1 MQEDRRMQKDR
12 CMEADGKM
20 EEDGWME
27 EDRQMQED
35 RTQDNRR
42 TQEDGVLQL
51 DKLEGGSFPAAV
63 DSQPGSG
70 PLSDLGSQP
79 GRPTVE
85 VSRPSEPAPVV
96 STVGERPS
104 VLLTSEVAPAPGDQE
119 VVGLDIS
126 CEDGLESAGQVTQLN
141 GSSLTPRTAL
151 CVAGGDLVPDVPTLG
166 VSIPT
171 SLHPSSAA
179 AIPPSG
185 NRALMDPTLSS
196 PPKPPR
202 KSQSR
207 ASSAASS
214 EGAHAETPGVDG
226 ASSGPRSCDPGLI
239 DSLKNYL
246 LLLLQLS
253 GAEQSGGSLAPPA
266 SLVPTVE
273 VAGLSPRTS
282 RRILEHAG
290 SDHLVQSAQSLLL
303 TPRTSRRITGLL
315 EREVEALD
323 AARGASTSLS
333 VPAIVV
339 GEESRGLGAGVPGK
353 GTPQGPVPQE
363 SPATPLRAEGDL
375 WGPLPAQS
383 NEAQASIPAATAQE
397 LALGA
402 RPKRL
407 VPKARAA
414 GDGEVPRSKD
424 RDRDRDSPTVSP
436 REARKNLAPGS
447 PGREKRSPTQ
457 VRRAS
462 LLEVPRAGEETPSA
476 EPEAEPACKEGKQD
490 SPAQPSKASDPLKG
504 ELWGGLPGGR
514 GAVGLT

>member
-1 MQEDRRMQKDR
+1 MDR
-12 CMEADGKM
+12 
-20 EEDGWME
+20 
-27 EDRQMQED
+27 
-35 RTQDNRR
+35 
-42 TQEDGVLQL
+42 
-51 DKLEGGSFPAAV
+51 
-63 DSQPGSG
+63 
-70 PLSDLGSQP
+70 
-79 GRPTVE
+79 
-85 VSRPSEPAPVV
+85 
-96 STVGERPS
+96 
-104 VLLTSEVAPAPGDQE
+104 
-119 VVGLDIS
+119 
-126 CEDGLESAGQVTQLN
+126 
-141 GSSLTPRTAL
+141 
-151 CVAGGDLVPDVPTLG
+151 
-166 VSIPT
+166 
-171 SLHPSSAA
+171 
-179 AIPPSG
+179 
-185 NRALMDPTLSS
+185 
-196 PPKPPR
+196 
-202 KSQSR
+202 
-207 ASSAASS
+207 
-214 EGAHAETPGVDG
+214 

-282 RRILEHAG
+282 RRILEHAE
-290 SDHLVQSAQSLLL
+290 SDHLVQSAQTLLL

-323 AARGASTSLS
+323 AARGSSTGLS

-339 GEESRGLGAGVPGK
+339 GEESRGLGAGAPGK
-353 GTPQGPVPQE
+353 GTPQEPAPQD

-375 WGPLPAQS
+375 WGPLPAQIS
-383 NEAQASIPAATAQE
+383 SPEAPEAQASIPAATAQE

-414 GDGEVPRSKD
+414 GDGEMLRSKD

-462 LLEVPRAGEETPSA
+462 LLEVPRAGEETPPA

-490 SPAQPSKASDPLKG
+490 GPAQPSKVSDPLKG
-504 ELWGGLPGGR
+504 EL
-514 GAVGLT
+514 